1 MANDDEVEAVA
12 RAIHGTRY
20 PANAWGMVE
29 PIAAS
34 FFKAEARAAIAALD
48 AVRASRKA
56 QTCPRAPHPFRYCP
70 DCTGGN
76 DCAMTPAPEDKP

>member
-1 MANDDEVEAVA
+1 MPVTDAEVEAVA
-12 RAIHGTRY
+12 RAIIL
-20 PANAWGMVE
+20 ANGNSPE
-29 PIAAS
+29 D
-34 FFKAEARAAIAALD
+34 FARAAIAALD